1 MPSYKKNFEIPGKG
15 AEELYKII
23 SKEIDKFLKKTPIGD
38 FKLDFVEDVKQF
50 KVKSSMFSAVLTC
63 ADGRLE
69 LDGQLSLFAAPFKS
83 KIDEGIE
90 RWLSKTFKT

>member
-1 MPSYKKNFEIPGKG
+1 MPSYKKSFKVPGKG
-15 AEELYKII
+15 AKELYDII
-23 SKEIDKFLKKTPIGD
+23 STEIDKFLKKTPIGD
-38 FKLDFVEDVKQF
+38 FKLECVESAKQF

-63 ADGRLE
+63 SDGNLD

-83 KIDEGIE
+83 KIDDGID